1 MYLVLLA
8 TRFIIFRR
16 PIIKNVDTVTR
27 ITKALV
33 ALNSFPMFDRD
44 FTGNNYCPGNY
55 VDFEVNNSVV
65 QGEWR
70 KKHQGTGLVSIQNMG
85 SYNFSLDA
93 KQVVDDFRDFFNSA
107 AGSVPFQYNLVNS
120 TKNPFD
126 I

>member
-1 MYLVLLA
+1 
-8 TRFIIFRR
+8 
-16 PIIKNVDTVTR
+16 
-27 ITKALV
+27 
-33 ALNSFPMFDRD
+33 
-44 FTGNNYCPGNY
+44 
-55 VDFEVNNSVV
+55 
-65 QGEWR
+65 
-70 KKHQGTGLVSIQNMG
+70 MG